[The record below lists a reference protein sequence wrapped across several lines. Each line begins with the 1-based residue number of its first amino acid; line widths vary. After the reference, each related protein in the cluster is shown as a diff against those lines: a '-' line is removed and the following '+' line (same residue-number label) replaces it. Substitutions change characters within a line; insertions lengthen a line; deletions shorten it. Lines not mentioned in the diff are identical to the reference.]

1 MEAYIEL
8 LLAIGIT
15 IDPESIPTTRE
26 EEAEDCQI
34 RFDSLP
40 HYDDKN
46 QKYYTTQQID
56 TYGEQ
61 EGEYY
66 VVQSRELIIGTEY
79 ENEIV
84 PGQRARKVHRYNRT
98 TRFRYCVTQL
108 LTQSGEVPVPVLV
121 KVCDAFGVKYELTEW
136 VSKYHMK
143 INSKIKITSRL
154 VYDPATIWGLMRKFL
169 KGLKLGLY
177 YNRIP
182 IILCTLGVPGTRCTR
197 PQYDGIM
204 ADFKL
209 LNDGFDE
216 AKIHLQIKYFPDL
229 RYVALR
235 LMNKHGVIPKY
246 DIPWLNTK
254 RKIKSVGGNVDFI
267 FESASTDGASVH
279 G

>member
-8 LLAIGIT
+8 LEAIGIT
-15 IDPESIPTTRE
+15 IDPESIPV
-26 EEAEDCQI
+26 EDQENLFI
-34 RFDSLP
+34 HLDSNP
-40 HYDDKN
+40 HYDARN

-66 VVQSRELIIGTEY
+66 VVQSRELMIGTEHK
-79 ENEIV
+79 NEIV
-84 PGQRARKVHRYNRT
+84 PGQQARKVHRYNRT

-108 LTQSGEVPVPVLV
+108 LTQSGEVPVDVLV
-121 KVCDAFGVKYELTEW
+121 QVCNEFGVDYELTQW
-136 VSKYHMK
+136 VSKYHLCLK
-143 INSKIKITSRL
+143 SKIKITSRL
-154 VYDPATIWGLMRKFL
+154 VYDPTTIWGLMRKFL

-182 IILCTLGVPGTRCTR
+182 IILCTLGVPGTTCSTE
-197 PQYDGIM
+197 QYDGIM
-204 ADFKL
+204 ADFKC
-209 LNDGFDE
+209 LNEGFDK
-216 AKIHLQIKYFPDL
+216 AKDHLQIKYFPDL

-235 LMNKHGVIPKY
+235 LMDKHGVIPKY

-267 FESASTDGASVH
+267 FESASTDGASTQ